1 MNNGL
6 FCFSNSNICPKQFL
20 LKHVFWLIF
29 FTGMGAGADQVSAF
43 VRIRP
48 PTQEEGADAELLPE
62 LAADGADASLL
73 GGFSGVLGPAERN
86 GEVFARCLAPRLP
99 AVLRGGAVSVLSLVE
114 WFDIEPFSDFSA
126 K

>member
-1 MNNGL
+1 MTSIQI
-6 FCFSNSNICPKQFL
+6 FCPKQFL
-20 LKHVFWLIF
+20 LKRVFWFIF

-62 LAADGADASLL
+62 LAADGAEASLL
-73 GGFSGVLGPAERN
+73 GGFSGVLGPTERN